1 MSGILE
7 EGGWVLRRISG
18 GIGGDSGLDLKVER
32 VVCVAGCLVDLGD
45 ELGVI
50 LGVFDRLEWSGMK
63 RRKTSFLAEEEEW
76 NWVLSGPLLLSGK
89 AQGRGRSSWQS
100 EGVLLIPSYRFLL
113 LFICRCP
120 AAINGLERRW

>member
-1 MSGILE
+1 MVFWEKFGMKWWSEISGILE
-7 EGGWVLRRISG
+7 EGGWVLRRIFG
-18 GIGGDSGLDLKVER
+18 GIGGDSGLDLKLEW

-50 LGVFDRLEWSGMK
+50 LGVFDGLEWSGMK

-89 AQGRGRSSWQS
+89 AHGREGSSGQ
-100 EGVLLIPSYRFLL
+100 
-113 LFICRCP
+113 
-120 AAINGLERRW
+120 